1 MLIKTNDGRTI
12 EAQYGDKILEIGP
25 KAQEYGPDEARFI
38 LSPYFAR
45 NWSPNVEAVKPK
57 EKVVAAVSEDT
68 EP

>member
-25 KAQEYGPDEARFI
+25 KAQEFGQFEARFI

-45 NWSPNVEAVKPK
+45 NWSPNVETVKPK
-57 EKVVAAVSEDT
+57 EKVMAAVSEDT

>member
-12 EAQYGDKILEIGP
+12 RAQNGDKVLEIGP
-25 KAQEYGPDEARFI
+25 KAQEFGPDEARFI

-57 EKVVAAVSEDT
+57 DKIVATASEDT
-68 EP
+68 AA